1 MKAPIIILAG
11 AESDIQRIYNRLTDY
26 RDGAGDEFM
35 DRLGGVFRQLEAF
48 PESSSLRMLGFR
60 RALVPGHV
68 YGVFYQI
75 EPRGIM
81 VHAVADLRQD
91 PSWLERT
98 LRERLE

>member
-11 AESDIQRIYNRLTDY
+11 AESDIQRIYSRLTDF

-48 PESSSLRMLGFR
+48 PESYPLRMLGFR

-68 YGVFYQI
+68 YGAFYQI

>member
-11 AESDIQRIYNRLTDY
+11 AESDIQRIYNRLTDF

-48 PESSSLRMLGFR
+48 PESYPLRMLGFR

-68 YGVFYQI
+68 YGAFYQI

>member
-1 MKAPIIILAG
+1 MKAPVVILAG
-11 AESDIQRIYNRLTDY
+11 AESDIQRIYSRLTDF

-35 DRLGGVFRQLEAF
+35 ERLGGVFRQLEVF
-48 PESSSLRMLGFR
+48 PESSPLRMLGFR

-68 YGVFYQI
+68 YGVFYQV
-75 EPRGIM
+75 ETRGVM

-98 LRERLE
+98 LRERQE